1 MRRSVRV
8 GVWWGEVKGGW
19 ARGGGVEPEGKT
31 TILESIER
39 LGVLEH
45 EKSI

>member
-1 MRRSVRV
+1 MGGWS
-8 GVWWGEVKGGW
+8 GEGEGGW

-39 LGVLEH
+39 LGVLEQ